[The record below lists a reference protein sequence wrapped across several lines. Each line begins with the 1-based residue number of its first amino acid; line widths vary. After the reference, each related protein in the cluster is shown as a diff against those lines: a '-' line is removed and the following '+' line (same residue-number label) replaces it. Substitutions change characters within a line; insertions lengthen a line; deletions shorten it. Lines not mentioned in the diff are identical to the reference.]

1 MATDEEKAEAARA
14 EMTTSLTLNEQKEK
28 SANLQGSPE
37 DSFEKR
43 QSDRNDF
50 QNDHSSQGSDETVL
64 ESDRKQQQ
72 EAKPEAGGHAEVLAK
87 SSQGQEAVPRSQRR
101 GFFGRFTLVPEV
113 VNPYEYKNGTKW
125 MMTIFVALAA
135 TTSSTGSSISY
146 RKRII

>member
-1 MATDEEKAEAARA
+1 MATDEEKAEGARA
-14 EMTTSLTLNEQKEK
+14 EMTTSSTLNEQKEK

-37 DSFEKR
+37 DSFEKG

-50 QNDHSSQGSDETVL
+50 QNDHSSQDSDETVL
-64 ESDRKQQQ
+64 ESDKKQQQ
-72 EAKPEAGGHAEVLAK
+72 EAEPEAGGHAKALEK
-87 SSQGQEAVPRSQRR
+87 SPQRLEAVPRSQRR

-113 VNPYEYKNGTKW
+113 VNPYEYNNGTKW

-146 RKRII
+146 RERII